1 MKGIILAGGS
11 GSRLWPMTLSVSKQ
25 LIPVYD
31 KPMLYY
37 PMSLFL
43 EGGIKEILIICS
55 PEGIPLYKELFGDG
69 KRLGVSFT
77 YLVQEKPRG
86 IAEAFVLG
94 EDFLDNQEACL
105 ILGDNLFHGGNIG
118 SSIQKAKEEI
128 KNSGGAHLFG
138 TAVPD
143 PGRFGVAE
151 ISEDG
156 VISSIEE
163 KPEVPKSNIAI
174 TGLYMYGS
182 DVCERAKELKPS
194 KRGELE
200 ITDLN
205 MTYVM
210 ENNARLSLLN
220 KRTVWLDTGTPL
232 ALSQASSYIS
242 AIQSNTGEFVAC
254 LEEIAWRKGL
264 TEKSEM
270 LASVED
276 YPSDNFYAR
285 YIRGL

>member
-37 PMSLFL
+37 PLSLFL
-43 EGGIKEILIICS
+43 EGGIDEILIICS
-55 PEGIPLYKELFGDG
+55 PEGINLYRELLGDG

-86 IAEAFVLG
+86 IAEAFLLG
-94 EDFLDNQEACL
+94 EDFLENQDACL

-118 SSIQKAKEEI
+118 SSIHRAKEEI
-128 KNSGGAHLFG
+128 KNYGGAYLFG

-156 VISSIEE
+156 VIISIEE
-163 KPEVPKSNIAI
+163 KPKKPKSDIAV

-182 DVCERAKELKPS
+182 DVCERAKKLVPS
-194 KRGELE
+194 NRGELE

-205 MTYVM
+205 MSYVL
-210 ENNARLSLLN
+210 ENNARLSLLD
-220 KRTVWLDTGTPL
+220 KKTVWLDTGTPQ

-242 AIQSNTGEFVAC
+242 SIQSNTGEFVAC
-254 LEEIAWRKGL
+254 LEEISWRKGL
-264 TEKSEM
+264 TDKSEM
-270 LASVED
+270 IASIER
-276 YPSDNFYAR
+276 YPADNFYAK